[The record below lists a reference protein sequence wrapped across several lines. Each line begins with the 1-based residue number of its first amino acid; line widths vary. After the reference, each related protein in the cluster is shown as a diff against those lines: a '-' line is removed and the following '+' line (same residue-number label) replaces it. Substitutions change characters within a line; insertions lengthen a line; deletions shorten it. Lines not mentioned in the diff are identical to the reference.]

1 MSAFSTFSHARATA
15 QHAAFVDPVEPQKI
29 FPVAKQLG
37 VTLQAVLT
45 THHHEDHAGGNAD
58 TVRLSG
64 AAVPVYG
71 GDDRVQA
78 LSHKVS
84 GKDVLEVGRLR
95 VRVLETP
102 CHTSG
107 SVSYLVE
114 GGEGRPGAVFT
125 GDTLFLGG
133 CGRFFEGT
141 APQMQQALNKVLGA
155 LPDDTQ
161 VFCGHEYTVA
171 NLKFA
176 QHVEPDNQD
185 VAHRLAWAAKQREQ
199 GLNTVPGT
207 IGEERRTNPFMRTA
221 VPQVAK
227 QTGKHDPD
235 DVMLALREMKN
246 NFKA

>member
-1 MSAFSTFSHARATA
+1 
-15 QHAAFVDPVEPQKI
+15 VDPVEPQKI

-58 TVRLSG
+58 TVREVK
-64 AAVPVYG
+64 VPVYG

-84 GKDVLEVGRLR
+84 AKDEVTVGRLR

-107 SVSYLVE
+107 SVSYYVA
-114 GGEGRPGAVFT
+114 GADGRPGAVFT

-141 APQMQQALNKVLGA
+141 GPQMQRALNVVLGA

-161 VFCGHEYTVA
+161 VYCGHEYTVA

-176 QHVEPDNQD
+176 HHVEPENADISQ
-185 VAHRLAWAAKQREQ
+185 RLAWAVRQREQ
-199 GLNTVPGT
+199 SLDTVPGT
-207 IGEERRTNPFMRTA
+207 IGEEKRTNPFMRTA
-221 VPQVAK
+221 VAAVVAK
-227 QTGKHDPD
+227 TGKHDPD